1 MPSEPAITR
10 FFGINVSQS
19 LENLTI
25 KKSDLIAPTGLSPS
39 YEFTP
44 SEFNRSEQLA
54 TALLLKWQR
63 NQDVSA
69 DSQLYLSQFEQQL
82 IFRFGKWQRQ
92 YTMTIDIYVDDNA
105 NNLPNPNLL

>member
-10 FFGINVSQS
+10 FFGTNVSQS

-25 KKSDLIAPTGLSPS
+25 KKSDLVAPTGLSPS

-44 SEFNRSEQLA
+44 AELNRSEQLA

-69 DSQLYLSQFEQQL
+69 DSQLVLSQFEQQL
-82 IFRFGKWQRQ
+82 VFRFGKWQRQ
-92 YTMTIDIYVDDNA
+92 YTMTIDIYVDDNV